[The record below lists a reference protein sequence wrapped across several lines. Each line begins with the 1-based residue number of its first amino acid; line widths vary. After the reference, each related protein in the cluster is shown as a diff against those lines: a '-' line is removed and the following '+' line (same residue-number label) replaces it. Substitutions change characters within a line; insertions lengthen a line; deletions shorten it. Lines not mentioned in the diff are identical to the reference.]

1 MTLSLL
7 TMETCACCMLIGT
20 RALTCHVLWLSVTGN
35 FPLTYCKCYLIK
47 EGGHIYKL
55 NAYVHE
61 DMFCANTSA
70 CYHAVTCADTH
81 THLNPP
87 THRHCSPDNRHTHT
101 HTHTHTGLMVY
112 SVWRASPVSL
122 SLRYQADSG
131 VAGMSSI
138 SVTGTSLCDSNSQ
151 PSSTAARLSHSNT
164 IPTAHNSNP
173 LQRAHCSSI
182 YCITVYNKKVTQV
195 QYFCYK
201 AFKARTVFLLSFLSL
216 CPLYCPIKW
225 WCPNEKLLCRI
236 IKQTGPFKAAM
247 STAFIVFFFF
257 FSLGPPSKVPFC
269 FHPCGRRPTL
279 WKAWGQPTEASQ
291 VL

>member
-1 MTLSLL
+1 M
-7 TMETCACCMLIGT
+7 
-20 RALTCHVLWLSVTGN
+20 
-35 FPLTYCKCYLIK
+35 
-47 EGGHIYKL
+47 
-55 NAYVHE
+55 
-61 DMFCANTSA
+61 
-70 CYHAVTCADTH
+70 
-81 THLNPP
+81 
-87 THRHCSPDNRHTHT
+87 
-101 HTHTHTGLMVY
+101 
-112 SVWRASPVSL
+112 SL

-247 STAFIVFFFF
+247 STALIGFFFF
-257 FSLGPPSKVPFC
+257 FFAWSSK
-269 FHPCGRRPTL
+269 
-279 WKAWGQPTEASQ
+279 
-291 VL
+291 